1 MMKRRIVS
9 ALIVLLLLLCMSV
22 PVLASSQRTLDLVTD
37 AAGILTA
44 DEAGYLNAE
53 AERLTQIYGCE
64 VIIVTVES
72 LDGYYVQE
80 FSEAVFETYQ
90 YGYGA
95 DRSCIML
102 LLSYYDRE
110 YDILAHG
117 YGNTVFTDARKDIM
131 VDYVVPYLGEDNWYG
146 AFDMYL
152 KICED
157 FLYADANGLEYG
169 EYDAPGSPAGTI
181 LITVLLSAIPA
192 AIVVRVMRGKMK
204 TAVRQRNA
212 TAYIAD
218 NGVNIS
224 YRDDRYIRSN
234 IQRVPKSSESSK
246 SSGGK
251 TTVNSGGFS
260 HRSGKF

>member
-1 MMKRRIVS
+1 MKKRVWT
-9 ALIVLLLLLCMSV
+9 ALIALLLLLCLTH
-22 PVLASSQRTLDLVTD
+22 PALAYSSRTLDLVAD
-37 AAGILTA
+37 AAGLLSES
-44 DEAGYLNAE
+44 EAAYLNAE
-53 AERLTQIYGCE
+53 AERLSEAYACE
-64 VIIVTVES
+64 VIIVTVDS
-72 LDGYYVQE
+72 LDGYYVQD
-80 FSEAVFETYQ
+80 FSEGVFETYQ

-102 LLSYYDRE
+102 LLSFYDRE

-131 VDYVVPYLGEDNWYG
+131 VEHVVPYLSEDNWYG

-152 KICED
+152 KVCED
-157 FLYADANGLEYG
+157 FLYANANGLEHG
-169 EYDAPGSPAGTI
+169 EYDAPGSPAGNI
-181 LITVLLSAIPA
+181 LLTLILSAIPA
-192 AIVVRVMRGKMK
+192 ALVVLSMRSKMK
-204 TAVRQRNA
+204 TAVRQSNA

-234 IQRVPKSSESSK
+234 VRRVAKSSS

-251 TTVNSGGFS
+251 TSVNSRGFS